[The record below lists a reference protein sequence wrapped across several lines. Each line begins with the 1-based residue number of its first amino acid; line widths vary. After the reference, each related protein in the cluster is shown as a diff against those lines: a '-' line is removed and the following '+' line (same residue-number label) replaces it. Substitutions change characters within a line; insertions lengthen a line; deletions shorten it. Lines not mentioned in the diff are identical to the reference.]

1 MNRRFAIMI
10 PLSGLLIAHCV
21 HAQLPTTLPVVRTM
35 HHPDSLHTG
44 TWPDSARRA
53 MLDSLAAGRQRWD
66 RQRPAE
72 YLIASYST
80 DNMVAIESTSDSYA
94 GWLVRGDSLIRRIAI
109 HPATFDKWRQ
119 WLANTI
125 DRTFAIVEHAARD
138 SAYQVDL
145 LELDPH
151 YGFPIAWHVDDAQNR
166 YSSRFVTDRGY
177 GARVELFT
185 ADPRAWRCSWWRR
198 LLRCG
203 LADQAHPVRWTN
215 AALLPTISL

>member
-44 TWPDSARRA
+44 TWP
-53 MLDSLAAGRQRWD
+53 
-66 RQRPAE
+66 
-72 YLIASYST
+72 
-80 DNMVAIESTSDSYA
+80 DSYA

-185 ADPRAWRCSWWRR
+185 ADPRAW
-198 LLRCG
+198 
-203 LADQAHPVRWTN
+203 
-215 AALLPTISL
+215 